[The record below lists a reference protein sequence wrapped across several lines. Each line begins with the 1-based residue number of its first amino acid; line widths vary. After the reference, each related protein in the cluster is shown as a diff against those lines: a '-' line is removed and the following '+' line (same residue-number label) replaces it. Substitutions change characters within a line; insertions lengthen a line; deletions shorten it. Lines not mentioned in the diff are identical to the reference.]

1 VTGNAAEPSARRMQ
15 LERRLAQV
23 QARLE
28 QLCAES
34 GRDRSDVELV
44 VVTKTFPA
52 SDVRLLSALGVT
64 DVGENREQE
73 ASAKVAACADLPL
86 RWHFVGQLQT
96 NKAPAVASY
105 AYAVHSVDRPALLP
119 RLDRGAAAAQRRV
132 SVLLQVNLD
141 PQPAGGGRGGAPPAE
156 LPALA
161 EQVSGSPNL
170 DLRGVMAVA
179 PQEESADLA
188 FRRLAEISTRL
199 QRDHPQATWISAG
212 MSGDFDA
219 ALRWGATHV
228 RIGSA
233 VLGERPLLR

>member
-1 VTGNAAEPSARRMQ
+1 VTGDLAAAATRRSE
-15 LERRLAQV
+15 LEQRLARV
-23 QARLE
+23 RSRLD

-34 GRDRSDVELV
+34 GRNRGDVELV

-64 DVGENREQE
+64 DVGENRQQE
-73 ASAKVAACADLPL
+73 ASAKVAACADLGL

-96 NKAPAVASY
+96 NKAAAVASY
-105 AYAVHSVDRPALLP
+105 AYAVHSVDRPAVLS
-119 RLDRGAAAAQRRV
+119 RLDRGAGRAHRRV

-141 PQPAGGGRGGAPPAE
+141 PEPAGAGRGGAPPAE
-156 LPALA
+156 LAALA
-161 EQVSGSPNL
+161 ERVSGLANL

-179 PQEESADLA
+179 PQEAAADLA
-188 FRRLAEISTRL
+188 FRRLAEISAELR
-199 QRDHPQATWISAG
+199 RSHPQATWISAG

-219 ALRWGATHV
+219 AIRWGATHV